1 MLEVRSLWESKP
13 DGMDPQPLEI
23 AGDSAPNQPVS
34 QSDDTAIRVIFFTD
48 MKGSTALKEDMA
60 VRWDEEAFQRLR
72 QEHDKLLIE
81 IITRDQA
88 GEVVKA
94 TGDGF
99 LAVFNRP
106 STAVERAL
114 EIQERLR
121 GHPHVRVRIGIDM
134 GEVRVE
140 AAGGVT
146 RDVFGRHVDWAARAM
161 SLADGGHICVTR
173 PIYTDAFS
181 WITKSR
187 IAWKEHGVYRVKPG
201 DPPLD
206 IFEPYNANL
215 VAPMEQLAAE
225 RVASAASADGEAAR
239 AAKVHPLRIIRS
251 WEQVARDGRD
261 FAEKGAGMMYWFKVP
276 LGGLSYPEGFRNWL
290 QPALANPRIT
300 KIRFVLESTVPAI
313 RRIWYEIVIPLIEAW
328 AAQENRTL
336 TLEQPDDHSGRLVE
350 AGSPPRSVSW
360 VFVDLSMEFT
370 PCFKLLCP
378 DPDTDVASQSEAQ
391 IFLSTSSRTV
401 RWKDGTLHT
410 VRIPD
415 AILRVKA
422 SEEDSLVY
430 ALNTVANQWDML
442 FS

>member
-1 MLEVRSLWESKP
+1 MLEVRSRSGSKP

-23 AGDSAPNQPVS
+23 AGDFAPNQPVS

-401 RWKDGTLHT
+401 RWKDGTLHP

-442 FS
+442 FA

>member
-1 MLEVRSLWESKP
+1 V
-13 DGMDPQPLEI
+13 G
-23 AGDSAPNQPVS
+23 APAQTE
-34 QSDDTAIRVIFFTD
+34 DTVVRVIFFTD
-48 MKGSTALKEDMA
+48 MKGSTALKEDLA
-60 VRWDEEAFQRLR
+60 ERWDEGAFQRLR
-72 QEHDKLLIE
+72 QEHDALLTE
-81 IITRDQA
+81 CITRDQA
-88 GEVVKA
+88 GQIIKA

-99 LAVFNRP
+99 LAVFTKP
-106 STAVERAL
+106 STAVERAM
-114 EIQERLR
+114 EIQEKLR

-140 AAGGVT
+140 SAGGAT

-161 SLADGGHICVTR
+161 SMADGGHICVTR
-173 PIYTDAFS
+173 PIYADAFS

-187 IAWKEHGVYRVKPG
+187 IAWKEHGFHRVKAG
-201 DPPLD
+201 DPPLE

-215 VAPMEQLAAE
+215 TTPMDRLAGE
-225 RVASAASADGEAAR
+225 KVASPLGASDAVREPAEKMR
-239 AAKVHPLRIIRS
+239 PLRIIRS

-276 LGGLSYPEGFRNWL
+276 LGGLSYPEGFRNFL

-300 KIRFVLESTVPAI
+300 KVRFVLEATVPAI
-313 RRIWYEIVIPLIEAW
+313 RRMWHEIVLPQIQGW
-328 AAQENRTL
+328 AAQETRTFI
-336 TLEQPDDHSGRLVE
+336 LEQPDEHSGRLVE
-350 AGSPPRSVSW
+350 AGPPVKSVAW

-378 DPDTDVASQSEAQ
+378 DPDTDVASESEAQ

-401 RWKDGTLHT
+401 RWKDGTLHP

-422 SEEDSLVY
+422 SEEDSLIY

-442 FS
+442 FG